1 MSGRTLAKPPIHDF
15 VDAVFA
21 EDLHAKRVLSL
32 SNAALGVLTTA
43 SLAIC
48 TIGQGLAAAT
58 GGSSKCSVKQVD
70 RLLSNPGID
79 IDALQAVWVPYAI
92 GGRTQINVAM
102 DWTEFHA
109 DAQSTLMLSLI
120 GHHGRAIPLLWIS
133 VRNAEMKDRRSAIEE
148 NLLRRLAELLP
159 TEICVCI
166 VADRGF
172 ASVRLYRLMTEQLR
186 FDYVVRF
193 RGDVLVTSEQG
204 QTQHATEWV
213 GPQGGARLLR
223 RAAVT
228 AEQFSVGTVL
238 CLRDRGMKEPWC
250 LAASSQTA
258 DKRALTALYGS
269 RWTIES
275 GFRDVKDRR
284 FGLGMGEIRVST
296 PERRDRLWLVAA
308 LAIAFLTV
316 LGASGEALGYD
327 RMLKTN
333 TAKTRQHSLFRQ
345 GCMLY
350 ELIPNMPKER
360 LLPLIKRFAAELEN
374 LALFGMVFPTSPK

>member
-1 MSGRTLAKPPIHDF
+1 
-15 VDAVFA
+15 
-21 EDLHAKRVLSL
+21 
-32 SNAALGVLTTA
+32 
-43 SLAIC
+43 
-48 TIGQGLAAAT
+48 
-58 GGSSKCSVKQVD
+58 
-70 RLLSNPGID
+70 
-79 IDALQAVWVPYAI
+79 
-92 GGRTQINVAM
+92 M

-133 VRNAEMKDRRSAIEE
+133 IRNVEMKDRRSAIEE

-213 GPQGGARLLR
+213 GPAGWGAIVTPGCGNGRAVQR
-223 RAAVT
+223 RH
-228 AEQFSVGTVL
+228 VL

-360 LLPLIKRFAAELEN
+360 LLR
-374 LALFGMVFPTSPK
+374 